1 MKILITGG
9 TGFVGSHL
17 IRRLVSQDYECV
29 VLTRN
34 VSGAR
39 RRLGTAGCR
48 FVQWDT
54 RSPIPEDAFEGVDGA
69 VNLVGESL
77 ASRRWSPE
85 QKKRIFN
92 SRIEPTRHLVEGL
105 NEHAPQCKVLVSA
118 SAIGYYPVNLPDRL
132 TEDSEPGDG
141 FLPDICRQWEEEAGH
156 LNPRSRVVILRFG
169 VVLGRDGGVIAKLLP
184 VFKMGLGGPVSDGSQ
199 IMSWV
204 HLEDVVGVITRALTD
219 DAMFGVY
226 NTVAPE
232 PVSNR
237 EFSKSLGHALGRP
250 AVVAAPAFMLRTA
263 LGEMSTVVLDSQ
275 TIAGDKLLEA
285 GYEFLYPD
293 IDKAMHEIASR

>member
-9 TGFVGSHL
+9 TGFVGAQL
-17 IRRLVSQDYECV
+17 IRRLVAQDCECV

-34 VSGAR
+34 TAKAR
-39 RRLGTAGCR
+39 RKLGTMGCQ
-48 FVQWDT
+48 FISWDT
-54 RSPIPEDAFEGVDGA
+54 RSPIPKEAFEGVDGA

-77 ASRRWSPE
+77 ASRRWSAE
-85 QKKRIFN
+85 QKKRIFD

-141 FLPDICRQWEEEAGH
+141 FLPDICRQWEEEATH

-169 VVLGRDGGVIAKLLP
+169 VVLGRDGGVIGKLLP

-199 IMSWV
+199 MMSWI
-204 HLEDVVGVITRALTD
+204 HLEDVIGVTLRALID

-226 NTVAPE
+226 NAVAPE
-232 PVSNR
+232 PVTNR
-237 EFSKSLGHALGRP
+237 AFSKSLGHALGRP
-250 AVVAAPAFMLRTA
+250 AVLTAPAFMLRTA
-263 LGEMSTVVLDSQ
+263 MGEMSTVVLDSQ
-275 TIAGDKLLEA
+275 TISGDKLLEA

-293 IDKAMHEIASR
+293 IDQAMHEIASG